1 MWFIRG
7 IIWKTAMV
15 TSVSLSLVIR
25 NIYAKCRVK
34 MYISTGAPP
43 VGGKKWEVVAA
54 HLGTK
59 GEVPEGGGDVPSVSP
74 VVVGD
79 GDGGFAGT
87 GEHYGTA
94 G

>member
-1 MWFIRG
+1 
-7 IIWKTAMV
+7 
-15 TSVSLSLVIR
+15 
-25 NIYAKCRVK
+25 
-34 MYISTGAPP
+34 MYIPTGAPP

-87 GEHYGTA
+87 G
-94 G
+94 